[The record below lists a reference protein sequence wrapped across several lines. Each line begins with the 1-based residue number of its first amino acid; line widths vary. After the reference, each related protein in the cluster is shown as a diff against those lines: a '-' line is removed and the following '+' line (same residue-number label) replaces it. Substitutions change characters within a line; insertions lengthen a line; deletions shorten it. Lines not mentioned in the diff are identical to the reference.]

1 MVPVT
6 AQSTTPRCNAGTTS
20 PKAMLMVVPPIAW
33 MKSAIVLLNTRILRP
48 LRSWIPATSSR
59 HQKTWGGLVP
69 SASSLALNFACI
81 ARSIAGFQAL
91 HTLRAVPMSRARPA
105 RSQPSKV
112 GSSPAILLMSL
123 TPNWVVPSLM
133 SLRTW
138 KSLIPMR
145 S

>member
-1 MVPVT
+1 M
-6 AQSTTPRCNAGTTS
+6 
-20 PKAMLMVVPPIAW
+20 AW

-48 LRSWIPATSSR
+48 LRSSIPATSSR

-69 SASSLALNFACI
+69 RARSFALNFACI
-81 ARSIAGFQAL
+81 TRSIAGFQAL
-91 HTLRAVPMSRARPA
+91 HTLRAMPMSRARPA

-112 GSSPAILLMSL
+112 GSSPAILLMSP

-133 SLRTW
+133 NLSIW
-138 KSLIPMR
+138 KSLVPTR